1 MNKFLPFI
9 LFFCSSLGSFAQE
22 QTDCKE
28 YISPMQLFEKKQTP
42 YENAFSLRN
51 YPNFELGYPA
61 FERALSDAKAMNSSR
76 STNSYNLSWLT
87 EGPYNIGGR
96 INCIAIHPT
105 NKNIMYVGLSD
116 GGVFKTINKGATWF
130 PVFDNQTKL
139 AIGDIYIDT
148 HNPNVV
154 YVGTGDPNISG
165 FPAIGDGLYRSDN
178 GGTSWTYLG
187 LNNDKIISKVEV
199 HPTDSNLIY
208 CSTMGMPFYKT
219 TDRGLYKST
228 NRGSSWNKILYLSDS
243 TGIIDFEL
251 HPTNANII
259 YASGWTRIRN
269 NHEGLIQSTESAI
282 YKSTN
287 GGTSW
292 NKLTNGLPIGVNSR
306 VTIEISKQN
315 PNKLYA
321 LFVDTFLDVGGIF
334 KTIDAGATW
343 TTCALNS
350 LPNPVQGNFG
360 WYFDGLKIN
369 PYNDNEI
376 FVLGVD
382 LYKSTDGGDNFNS
395 FCPPW
400 WMYDVHADKHDLVF
414 SSTDS
419 IYLATDGGLYR
430 TIDNGTTWTDEDYI
444 PNTEFYHIAVSPH
457 VAKLYAGGAQ
467 DNGTSWGTSTDIN
480 WPRVYGGDGF
490 NVQFVASDPDIV
502 YAETQNGNINSSTN
516 GGINF
521 NDISV
526 TTGDRTN
533 WDQPYIISQHN
544 NAIMY
549 TGTYRIYKNTIA
561 PNQNWTPISSD
572 LTDGIVY
579 EPRFHNITTIAESP
593 FTAGLLYVGTSDGNV
608 WRSDNDGGTW
618 VNITGT
624 LPNRY
629 ITRVV
634 PSKTDVNTVFV
645 CNSGYK
651 EGDNIPHIHVSHDK
665 GLTWTNISG
674 NLPQLGINDVETV
687 SLTDSL
693 LFVAND
699 GGIYYTM
706 DYGTDWKRLGNN
718 MPFIWVYDIEVD
730 VPNNRLVAG
739 TFARS
744 IQSIDIDSITN
755 YYTTVIANATSSDDT
770 ICNGQT
776 TTLNASGGT
785 SYSWTPT
792 TGLTCSTCAS
802 TTATPSSNTTYIVQV
817 SAGAA
822 VAFDTVQIVVH
833 PSPVAPIITVHR
845 DTLFASG
852 AGPFTWYRNGIS
864 ISGAN
869 QNFIVTSVAGSYIAS
884 VSNAAGCNKNSN
896 AFLFTGFSNVGID
909 DVISQQLLI
918 YPIYSSE
925 ELKIIFE
932 ADNNRDASIQLY
944 DMQGALIKEQHFTN
958 TRIGK
963 NEENISIANL
973 SNGIYI
979 YSLKIGEKTHNGKL
993 VVGW

>member
-1 MNKFLPFI
+1 MQQFFSFLLITI
-9 LFFCSSLGSFAQE
+9 LSFPLFSQE
-22 QTDCKE
+22 SNDCKE
-28 YISPMQLFEKKQTP
+28 YLSPTELFNIKQAP
-42 YENAFSLRN
+42 YENAFSIRN

-61 FERALSDAKAMNSSR
+61 FEHALSDAKAQFNSR
-76 STNSYNLSWLT
+76 STTPYNLSWLT

-130 PVFDNQTKL
+130 PIFDNQTKL
-139 AIGDIYIDT
+139 SIGDIFIDS
-148 HNPNVV
+148 HNSNVI
-154 YVGTGDPNISG
+154 YVATGDPNISG
-165 FPAIGDGLYRSDN
+165 FPAIGDGVYRSTN

-187 LNNDKIISKVEV
+187 LNNDKIITKVEV
-199 HPTDSNLIY
+199 HPTDSNLIF

-219 TDRGLYKST
+219 IDRGLYKST
-228 NRGSSWNKILYLSDS
+228 NRGTSWNKILYLSDS
-243 TGIIDFEL
+243 TGIIDFEI
-251 HPTNANII
+251 HPTNTNII
-259 YASGWTRIRN
+259 YAAAWTRIRN
-269 NHEGLIQSTESAI
+269 NHEGIIQSTECAI
-282 YKSTN
+282 YKSIN

-321 LFVDTFLDVGGIF
+321 LFVDTLLDVGGIF
-334 KTIDAGATW
+334 KTIDAGASW
-343 TTCALNS
+343 TAAALNS
-350 LPNPVQGNFG
+350 LPIPAQGNFG

-376 FVLGVD
+376 FVLGVN
-382 LYKSTDGGDNFNS
+382 LYKSTDGGDNFTQFS
-395 FCPPW
+395 PPW
-400 WMYDVHADKHDLVF
+400 WTYEVHADKHDLVF
-414 SSTDS
+414 SSADS

-430 TIDNGTTWTDEDYI
+430 TVDNGANWTDEDYI
-444 PNTEFYHIAVSPH
+444 PNTEFYHVTVSPH

-467 DNGTSWGTSTDIN
+467 DNGTTWGTSTDIN

-490 NVQFVASDPDIV
+490 NVQFVASDANIV
-502 YAETQNGNINSSTN
+502 YAETQNGNINSSTD
-516 GGINF
+516 GGTNF

-544 NAIMY
+544 NDIMY
-549 TGTYRIYKNTIA
+549 TGTYKIYKNTIA
-561 PNQNWTPISSD
+561 PNQNWTAISPD
-572 LTDGIVY
+572 LTDGLVY

-593 FTAGLLYVGTSDGNV
+593 FTAGLLYVGTSDGNA
-608 WRSDNDGGTW
+608 WRSDDDGGTW
-618 VNITGT
+618 INITGT

-634 PSKTDVNTVFV
+634 PSKTDINTVFI

-651 EGDNIPHIHVSHDK
+651 DGDNIPHIHVSHDK

-674 NLPQLGINDVETV
+674 NLPQLGINDIETV

-699 GGIYYTM
+699 GGVYYTM

-730 VPNNRLVAG
+730 IPNNRLVAG

-755 YYTTVIANATSSDDT
+755 YYTNIVANATSTDDT
-770 ICNGQT
+770 ICDGET
-776 TTLNASGGT
+776 ITLNASGGIN
-785 SYSWTPT
+785 YLWTPA
-792 TGLTCSTCAS
+792 TGLTCSNCAS
-802 TTATPSSNTTYIVQV
+802 TTANPSSNTTYVVQV
-817 SAGAA
+817 TAGSAIDY
-822 VAFDTVQIVVH
+822 DTIPITVF
-833 PSPVAPIITVHR
+833 PSPTTPVITVHR
-845 DTLFASG
+845 DTLFANSSG
-852 AGPFTWYRNGIS
+852 SFYWYKDGNL

-869 QNFIVTSVAGSYIAS
+869 QNFIVTSVAGTYYAT
-884 VSNAAGCNKNSN
+884 VSNAFGCSKNSN
-896 AFLFTGFSNVGID
+896 AILFTGFSNVGID
-909 DVISQQLLI
+909 EILSHEFLV

-925 ELKIIFE
+925 ELKIIFD
-932 ADNNRDASIQLY
+932 ANSNQDASINLY
-944 DMQGALIKEQHFTN
+944 DMHGALIKQQNFTN

-963 NEENISIANL
+963 NEKSISIANL
-973 SNGIYI
+973 ASGVYI
-979 YSLKIGEKTHNGKL
+979 YSLQIGEQTHNGKL